1 MKRFIQMASGFSVNH
16 LKAFFIIL
24 LLSFLVFACGT
35 TKEIQKK
42 PHFRFVDATLSKSI
56 DASGTVAIPIE
67 PTTKFSANDREV
79 NALLE
84 FKDLYG
90 KHLLKWDWYDPKD
103 DLYYSTGNTPIEASR
118 GSFLRKATA
127 WHKLSIRGDRAE
139 NYLGKW
145 KVKIYVDKEYKKT
158 KYFTIVSPEID
169 VDENIP
175 RTAMINSDAIAL
187 IIGNRNYDHPDI
199 PAVEF
204 ALHDAEIMQQYLIK
218 TLGYKNGN
226 IIFETDVAKS
236 KFEALLGITG
246 NHRGTL
252 YDYIKPGKSDVF
264 VYYSGHGAPDPNS
277 RKGYFVPVDCD
288 PAKISLNGY
297 SLDTFYENLSK
308 LEAKS
313 ITVVIDACFSGGT
326 SSGSMLIAN
335 ASPVGIEVDNPA
347 IAYKNTVILTSSK
360 GNQISSWYNEKKHGL
375 FTYFFLKAIR
385 GSADV
390 NRDKRVTFQEI
401 YDFVSDRAEGVPYLA
416 KRLYGGRIQTPDL
429 QGTNKNKVLVRLLEK
444 Y

>member
-1 MKRFIQMASGFSVNH
+1 MVPGFSVNH
-16 LKAFFIIL
+16 LKALFIIL

-35 TKEIQKK
+35 TKNIQRK
-42 PHFRFVDATLSKSI
+42 PHFRFVDATLSKDI
-56 DASGTVAIPIE
+56 NDSGTIAIPID
-67 PTTKFSANDREV
+67 PTTKFSTNDREV

-90 KHLLKWDWYDPKD
+90 KHVLKWNWYDPNG
-103 DLYYSTGNTPIEASR
+103 DLYYSTGNTPIEASI

-139 NYLGKW
+139 SYPGKW

-158 KYFTIVSPEID
+158 KYFTIVSPKID

-175 RTAMINSDAIAL
+175 KTAMINSDAIAL
-187 IIGNRNYDHPDI
+187 IIGNHNYDHPDI

-204 ALHDAEIMQQYLIK
+204 ALHDAKIMKQYLIK

-226 IIFETDVAKS
+226 ILFETDVAKS
-236 KFEALLGITG
+236 KFEALLGIAG
-246 NHRGTL
+246 NHRGIL

-264 VYYSGHGAPDPNS
+264 IYYSGHGAPDPNS

-288 PAKISLNGY
+288 PAKISLTGY
-297 SLDTFYENLSK
+297 SLNTFYVNLSK

-326 SSGSMLIAN
+326 SSGGMLIAS
-335 ASPVGIEVDNPA
+335 ASPVGIEIDNPT
-347 IAYKNTVILTSSK
+347 IAKKNTIILTSSK

-375 FTYFFLKAIR
+375 FTYFFLKAIG
-385 GSADV
+385 GSADM
-390 NRDKRVTFQEI
+390 NSDNQVTFQEI
-401 YDFVSDRAEGVPYLA
+401 YDFVSDRAEGVPYFA
-416 KRLYGGRIQTPDL
+416 KRLYGGRIQIPDL
-429 QGTNKNKVLVRLLEK
+429 QGTNKNKVLVRLLKK